1 MSLKEMF
8 KLDAIISTFFGIGK
22 FPFMPG
28 TVASAVTVI
37 LVFVLFFQ
45 PHMVTREGVEY
56 VNMGGGYIN
65 PNYII
70 YILILSTLFSYIFGV
85 KAADSYSKRKQKS
98 DPGYIVIDEVAG
110 VLVSFSLIS
119 FVFAGLLYFNENEFK
134 IYLMI
139 SYWFFPVVFIL
150 FRIFD
155 IFKPWHV
162 GRCDKKYHGGFGIM
176 IDDIVAGVYTAI
188 SFFAIFFALK
198 YAGILDK
205 MISV

>member
-1 MSLKEMF
+1 MKNLF

-28 TVASAVTVI
+28 TVASAVSVV
-37 LVFVLFFQ
+37 LVFILFFQ
-45 PHMVTREGVEY
+45 PHMVTKEGAEY
-56 VNMGGGYIN
+56 INMGGGYIN

-70 YILILSTLFSYIFGV
+70 HILILATLFSYIFGV
-85 KAADSYSKRKQKS
+85 KAADSYSKRLKIL
-98 DPGYIVIDEVAG
+98 DPKFIVIDEVAG
-110 VLVSFSLIS
+110 VLAAFSLIS
-119 FVFAGLLYFNENEFK
+119 FVFAGLIYFNENEFK
-134 IYLMI
+134 IYLML

-155 IFKPWHV
+155 ILKPWHI
-162 GRCDKKYHGGFGIM
+162 GKCDRNYHGGFGIM
-176 IDDIVAGVYTAI
+176 IDDIVAGVYTAV

-198 YAGILDK
+198 YAGILDE